1 MSSMTIQLTRIL
13 EQMEKRG
20 ISKKEMC
27 AKLGYKGQQAFA
39 SWMKDDGKNTSY
51 IKKIPQMAEI
61 LGVSADYLLGKTDDP
76 RPMLERA
83 GINPIPMPEQAMRPI
98 IGMASAG
105 SGILA
110 QEQILGWESVDIKY
124 NTDEYFYLQISGDSM
139 APKIDDG
146 DLVLVHRQDEVSS
159 GDVAVVLVT
168 DHDEEAEGFVKKVE
182 IDGDSVT
189 LVSFNPY
196 YPPRVFSGKSIQ
208 QLSFVGKVVELKRKF

>member
-1 MSSMTIQLTRIL
+1 MCTLPNTLDIIIKTMK
-13 EQMEKRG
+13 EKG
-20 ISKKEMC
+20 ITQKELC
-27 AKLGYKGQQAFA
+27 ERLGLKQQAFTN
-39 SWMKDDGKNTSY
+39 WKNGNNTSY
-51 IKKIPQMAEI
+51 MKYLVQIATV
-61 LGVSADYLLGKTDDP
+61 LDVNLDYLLGHDDNLHSF
-76 RPMLERA
+76 MQRA
-83 GINPIPMPEQAMRPI
+83 GINPIPMEEQAMRPI

-105 SGILA
+105 SGVLA

-182 IDGDSVT
+182 IDDDSVT

>member
-1 MSSMTIQLTRIL
+1 MCTSPNTLDIIIKTMK
-13 EQMEKRG
+13 EKG
-20 ISKKEMC
+20 ITQKELC
-27 AKLGYKGQQAFA
+27 ERLGLKQQAFTN
-39 SWMKDDGKNTSY
+39 WKNGNNTSY
-51 IKKIPQMAEI
+51 MKYLVQIATV
-61 LGVSADYLLGKTDDP
+61 LDVNLDYLLGHDDDLHSF
-76 RPMLERA
+76 MQRA
-83 GINPIPMPEQAMRPI
+83 GITPIPVEEQAMRPV

>member
-1 MSSMTIQLTRIL
+1 MESLSIEIIRMLQVMKEKGMTQKELCNRIGRD
-13 EQMEKRG
+13 QNTFTQWKRG
-20 ISKKEMC
+20 NNK
-27 AKLGYKGQQAFA
+27 GYR
-39 SWMKDDGKNTSY
+39 SY
-51 IKKIPQMAEI
+51 ISEIAEI

-83 GINPIPMPEQAMRPI
+83 GITPIPVEEQAMRPV

-105 SGILA
+105 SGVLA

>member
-1 MSSMTIQLTRIL
+1 MEILTGVLAAIIATMTTQKMTQKDLC
-13 EQMEKRG
+13 EKIG
-20 ISKKEMC
+20 IS
-27 AKLGYKGQQAFA
+27 QNAFTN
-39 SWMKDDGKNTSY
+39 WKNGNNKSY
-51 IKKIPQMAEI
+51 IKHLPEI
-61 LGVSADYLLGKTDDP
+61 ADALDVSVDYLLGKEENKVESDKVGLKVV
-76 RPMLERA
+76 PME
-83 GINPIPMPEQAMRPI
+83 EQAMRPI

-105 SGILA
+105 SGVLA

-124 NTDEYFYLQISGDSM
+124 NTNEYFYLQISGDSM

>member
-1 MSSMTIQLTRIL
+1 MCTSPNTLDIIIKTMK
-13 EQMEKRG
+13 EKG
-20 ISKKEMC
+20 ITQKELC
-27 AKLGYKGQQAFA
+27 ERLGLKQQAFTN
-39 SWMKDDGKNTSY
+39 WKNGNNTSY
-51 IKKIPQMAEI
+51 MKHLVQIATV
-61 LGVSADYLLGKTDDP
+61 LDVNLDYLLGHDDDLHSF
-76 RPMLERA
+76 MQRA
-83 GINPIPMPEQAMRPI
+83 GITPIPVEEQAMRPV

-196 YPPRVFSGKSIQ
+196 YPPRVFSWKSIQ

>member
-1 MSSMTIQLTRIL
+1 MESLSVEIIRMLQIMKEKGMTQKELCNRIGRD
-13 EQMEKRG
+13 QNTFTQWKRG
-20 ISKKEMC
+20 NNK
-27 AKLGYKGQQAFA
+27 GYR
-39 SWMKDDGKNTSY
+39 SY
-51 IKKIPQMAEI
+51 ISEIAEI
-61 LGVSADYLLGKTDDP
+61 LGVSADYLLGKTDDR

-83 GINPIPMPEQAMRPI
+83 GINPIPMEEQTMRPI

-105 SGILA
+105 SGVLA

>member
-1 MSSMTIQLTRIL
+1 MVP
-13 EQMEKRG
+13 ME
-20 ISKKEMC
+20 
-27 AKLGYKGQQAFA
+27 
-39 SWMKDDGKNTSY
+39 
-51 IKKIPQMAEI
+51 
-61 LGVSADYLLGKTDDP
+61 
-76 RPMLERA
+76 
-83 GINPIPMPEQAMRPI
+83 EQAMRPI

-105 SGILA
+105 SGVLA

-196 YPPRVFSGKSIQ
+196 YPPRVFSGMVFAQ
-208 QLSFVGKVVELKRKF
+208 TRKHRQP

>member
-1 MSSMTIQLTRIL
+1 MCTSPNTLDIIIKTMK
-13 EQMEKRG
+13 EKG
-20 ISKKEMC
+20 ITQKELC
-27 AKLGYKGQQAFA
+27 ERLGLKQQAFTN
-39 SWMKDDGKNTSY
+39 WKNGNNTSY
-51 IKKIPQMAEI
+51 MKYLVQIATV
-61 LGVSADYLLGKTDDP
+61 LDVNLDYLLGHDDDLHSF
-76 RPMLERA
+76 MQRA
-83 GINPIPMPEQAMRPI
+83 GITPIPVEEQAMRPV

-105 SGILA
+105 SGVLA

>member
-1 MSSMTIQLTRIL
+1 MYTLPNTLDIIIKTMK
-13 EQMEKRG
+13 EKG
-20 ISKKEMC
+20 ITQKELC
-27 AKLGYKGQQAFA
+27 ERLGLKQQAFTN
-39 SWMKDDGKNTSY
+39 WKNGNNTSY
-51 IKKIPQMAEI
+51 MKYLVQIATV
-61 LGVSADYLLGKTDDP
+61 LDVNLDYLLGHDDNLHSF
-76 RPMLERA
+76 MQRA
-83 GINPIPMPEQAMRPI
+83 GITPIPVEEQAMRPV

-105 SGILA
+105 SGVLA

-182 IDGDSVT
+182 IDDDSVT

>member
-1 MSSMTIQLTRIL
+1 MESLSVEIIRMLQVMKEKGMTQKELCNRIGRD
-13 EQMEKRG
+13 QNTFTQWKRG
-20 ISKKEMC
+20 NNK
-27 AKLGYKGQQAFA
+27 GYR
-39 SWMKDDGKNTSY
+39 SY
-51 IKKIPQMAEI
+51 ISEIAEI

-76 RPMLERA
+76 RPILERA
-83 GINPIPMPEQAMRPI
+83 GINTIPMEEQAMRPI

-105 SGILA
+105 SGVLA

-182 IDGDSVT
+182 IDDDSVT

>member
-1 MSSMTIQLTRIL
+1 MESLSVEIIRMLQVMKEKGMTQKELCNRIGRD
-13 EQMEKRG
+13 QNTFTQWKRG
-20 ISKKEMC
+20 NNK
-27 AKLGYKGQQAFA
+27 GYR
-39 SWMKDDGKNTSY
+39 SY
-51 IKKIPQMAEI
+51 ISEIAEI

-83 GINPIPMPEQAMRPI
+83 VINPIPMEEQTMRPI

-105 SGILA
+105 SGVLA